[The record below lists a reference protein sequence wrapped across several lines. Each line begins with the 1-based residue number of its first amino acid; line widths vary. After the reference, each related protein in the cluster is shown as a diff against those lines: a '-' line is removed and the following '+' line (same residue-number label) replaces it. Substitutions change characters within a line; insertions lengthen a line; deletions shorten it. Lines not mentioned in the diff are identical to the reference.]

1 MVLDGILTNDK
12 KLEEITKSKIWLVI
26 SLINMLLCLVNDQL
40 DLKTIDLGKFCTK
53 VESFKP
59 AKTFEFILKMFDA
72 QSKFQK
78 C

>member
-26 SLINMLLCLVNDQL
+26 SLINMLLCLVNDQH
-40 DLKTIDLGKFCTK
+40 DLKIIELGKFCAK
-53 VESFKP
+53 VESFEP
-59 AKTFEFILKMFDA
+59 AKTFKFILKMFDA
-72 QSKFQK
+72 QSKFQQ